1 MRTQG
6 WILLVLSLALFLTN
20 VNALSASG
28 VASSASACPGDVNDD
43 GAINVLD
50 LVAVAV
56 RYGDQAIPHAPE
68 DANGDGYINLLDLV
82 LVTANYGC
90 GALGAADIG
99 APPAAATETPPRT
112 QTARPGAES
121 GYVTRVIDGDT
132 VEVQMNGSVYPVRYI
147 GIDAPELPHEC
158 YARETTNKSIELVLH
173 QTVMLEKDVRETDYY
188 GRLLRY
194 VYVGDSFVNAEL
206 VRLGYAQVH
215 SVPPDVRYASY
226 FLQLQQE
233 ARDAGRGLWAGC
245 PTPTLPQPPPPPTE
259 GTVMIR
265 YVFYDGVVPQVES
278 DEFAEIFNKGD
289 YPVNLAGWRLNASS
303 PEQDFYFPDFL
314 LQPGQACR
322 VYTNEYHP
330 GNCGFNFRSGHAV
343 WNNKGDCG
351 YLYDAS
357 GTLVS
362 MYCYW

>member
-1 MRTQG
+1 MRTQR
-6 WILLVLSLALFLTN
+6 WILLVLALALFLTY
-20 VNALSASG
+20 VDTLGASG
-28 VASSASACPGDVNDD
+28 LASSAPACPGDVNGD

-90 GALGAADIG
+90 AALGSAEM
-99 APPAAATETPPRT
+99 PTPAAAATQMPPRT
-112 QTARPGAES
+112 GTARPGVDW
-121 GYVTRVIDGDT
+121 GQVTRVIDGDT
-132 VEVQMNGSVYPVRYI
+132 IEVQMNGSVYPVRYI
-147 GIDAPELPHEC
+147 GIDAPELPHQC
-158 YARETTNKSIELVLH
+158 YAREAANKSIELVLH
-173 QTVMLEKDVRETDYY
+173 QTVMLERDVRETDYY

-206 VRLGYAQVH
+206 VRLGYAQV
-215 SVPPDVRYASY
+215 STVPPDVRYGSY
-226 FLQLQQE
+226 FVQLQQE

-259 GTVMIR
+259 GTVVIR
-265 YVFYDGVVPQVES
+265 YVFYDGIVPQVES
-278 DEFAEIFNKGD
+278 DEYAEIFNKGEH
-289 YPVNLAGWRLNASS
+289 PVNLVGWRLNAGS
-303 PEQDFYFPDFL
+303 PEQVFHFSDFL

-322 VYTNEYHP
+322 VYTNEIHP
-330 GNCGFNFRSGHAV
+330 ESCGFSFRSGHAI

-357 GTLVS
+357 GTLAS

>member
-1 MRTQG
+1 MRTQR
-6 WILLVLSLALFLTN
+6 WVLLVLALALFLSYVDT
-20 VNALSASG
+20 LSASG
-28 VASSASACPGDVNDD
+28 VALSVSACTGDVNGD

-82 LVTANYGC
+82 LVAANYGC
-90 GALGAADIG
+90 GALGPAEISTPA
-99 APPAAATETPPRT
+99 PAATQTPPRA
-112 QTARPGAES
+112 QTARPGAEP
-121 GYVTRVIDGDT
+121 GYVTRVIDGDS
-132 VEVQMNGSVYPVRYI
+132 VEVQIDGSVYPVRYI

-158 YARETTNKSIELVLH
+158 YAREATNKNIELVLH

-194 VYVGDSFVNAEL
+194 VYVGDRFVNAEL

-215 SVPPDVRYASY
+215 TVPPDVRYASY

-245 PTPTLPQPPPPPTE
+245 PTPTLPVPSPPPTE
-259 GTVMIR
+259 GNVVIR

-278 DEFAEIFNKGD
+278 DEYAEIFNRGES
-289 YPVNLAGWRLNASS
+289 PVNLAGWRLNAGS
-303 PEQDFYFPDFL
+303 PQQVFHFPDFV

-322 VYTNEYHP
+322 VYTNEVHAES
-330 GNCGFNFRSGHAV
+330 CGFSFHSGHAI

-351 YLYDAS
+351 YLYDTS
-357 GTLVS
+357 GTLAS
-362 MYCYW
+362 MYCHW